1 MPQIPIFLAT
11 LVALTAVLL
20 LGPQWGVVLGLA
32 SFAASDT
39 LLLRRELRALRR
51 QLDQMQAE
59 LPLQVY
65 EQVTQRID
73 KVERILDAPKPTSVE
88 SVVTTPQAP
97 SALPETATRD
107 GAATETAS
115 GSPGEA
121 PASESAPPQ
130 SPLSK
135 DEAHE
140 LLDAIR
146 ALVAVAAAHNR
157 AAASPNQ
164 ANAVAPAAAPAAPES
179 ATTANRRRRRSVT
192 VVEENHEYTD
202 PNHAVAKAH
211 VAPKPVADDPV
222 QPLSESEIPEVVEE
236 LIQRV
241 AVVLAENIRVSPRSQ
256 KDAAAPAVSTV
267 DMDTVALP
275 PKSVDPVRQQWQ
287 QVLAKDV
294 QRKREKVSRS
304 RKASS

>member
-1 MPQIPIFLAT
+1 MGWTCHRDPVNLGRYRVRDINLQKIEATERPVVCESKGRVWDVEGSQLARSQRRAALHSRRRYSTMGHKPSEKVMPQIPIFLAT

-115 GSPGEA
+115 G
-121 PASESAPPQ
+121 
-130 SPLSK
+130 
-135 DEAHE
+135 
-140 LLDAIR
+140 
-146 ALVAVAAAHNR
+146 VAG
-157 AAASPNQ
+157 
-164 ANAVAPAAAPAAPES
+164 
-179 ATTANRRRRRSVT
+179 RSSGV
-192 VVEENHEYTD
+192 
-202 PNHAVAKAH
+202 
-211 VAPKPVADDPV
+211 
-222 QPLSESEIPEVVEE
+222 
-236 LIQRV
+236 
-241 AVVLAENIRVSPRSQ
+241 
-256 KDAAAPAVSTV
+256 
-267 DMDTVALP
+267 
-275 PKSVDPVRQQWQ
+275 
-287 QVLAKDV
+287 
-294 QRKREKVSRS
+294 
-304 RKASS
+304 